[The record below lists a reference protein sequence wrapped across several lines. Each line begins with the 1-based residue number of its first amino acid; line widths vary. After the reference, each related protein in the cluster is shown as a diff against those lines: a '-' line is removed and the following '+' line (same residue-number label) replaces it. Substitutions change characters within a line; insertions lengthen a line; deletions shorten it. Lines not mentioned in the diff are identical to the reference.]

1 MYTHRRNRHP
11 QLSSP
16 ARSPFPPL
24 QGSPFFDNI
33 PHPSNSHYEE
43 QETFEDPRC
52 DYLGYAAPRYD
63 GDNSDDE
70 HSHSTQS
77 YIHWPPGPSYWETTQ
92 RARLPAH
99 YLPSPWRDAHRSR
112 LRPEREEPTETSFD
126 IVPSIENDEQPSP
139 VFPETQWVSGSSWTS
154 LPSPA
159 SETFTSQSPSFS
171 DDSITPELH
180 HHRHPRN
187 HIPDY
192 VRSTP
197 GSSPLTSPFLSSSS
211 EDMNDRSATARPPT
225 PPRRR
230 QHAPSPS
237 PPPPSVHAH
246 LPALPFRL
254 SRQAGNPHLRA
265 RILTPPALQ
274 ASRVDTCNTP
284 WQSQRCRCGE
294 CFCRNLVDRNGGVVV
309 VDAGRFCAFC
319 RENHCWF

>member
-43 QETFEDPRC
+43 QERFEDPRC

-139 VFPETQWVSGSSWTS
+139 VFPDTQWRR
-154 LPSPA
+154 
-159 SETFTSQSPSFS
+159 
-171 DDSITPELH
+171 LH
-180 HHRHPRN
+180 N
-187 HIPDY
+187 
-192 VRSTP
+192 P
-197 GSSPLTSPFLSSSS
+197 GT
-211 EDMNDRSATARPPT
+211 
-225 PPRRR
+225 
-230 QHAPSPS
+230 PS
-237 PPPPSVHAH
+237 PPPPPEPH
-246 LPALPFRL
+246 PRL
-254 SRQAGNPHLRA
+254 RPLNTRIIPPHLSIP
-265 RILTPPALQ
+265 ILIFRGHERPQRNSSTPDATPAPTTRSVSVTTSALSTRSSTRLAVPPQ
-274 ASRVDTCNTP
+274 SSGGQPAPSGQDTDPSRFT
-284 WQSQRCRCGE
+284 G
-294 CFCRNLVDRNGGVVV
+294 L
-309 VDAGRFCAFC
+309 AG
-319 RENHCWF
+319 